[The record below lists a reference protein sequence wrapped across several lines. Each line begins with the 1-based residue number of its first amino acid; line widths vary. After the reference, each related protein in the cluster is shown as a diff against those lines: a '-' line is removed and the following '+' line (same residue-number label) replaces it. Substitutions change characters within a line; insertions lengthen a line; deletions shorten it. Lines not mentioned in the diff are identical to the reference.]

1 MKRTFVLVALVL
13 SLGAIP
19 AWSQGTITQA
29 PATFVRGTSPWD
41 TSPAADFT
49 GVDMTLAQDHVYEF
63 GWAFRVSGDT
73 QETFFP
79 TPTSQN
85 YTGDT
90 STIDWSDVAARGLF
104 SAREVA
110 QVFSTVGPSGY
121 VTVTMTLTNIS
132 GAPVAITVFS
142 MLDIDLAGSTN
153 DSATLIAPNYHLA
166 LTDPSGNTAEY
177 RGLGASAFLV
187 RPFGASDLGAVLSD
201 AAVTNFDSTG
211 LPFGPG
217 DFTGGFQWAEVTIPV
232 SGAAA
237 FTAVFA
243 VNTGALPVELQ
254 GFSVE

>member
-1 MKRTFVLVALVL
+1 MKKALALLTLLLCVASV
-13 SLGAIP
+13 P
-19 AWSQGTITQA
+19 AWSQGTITHNDA
-29 PATFVRGTSPWD
+29 NFVRGTTPWD
-41 TSPAADFT
+41 SSPGADFT
-49 GVDMTLAQDHVYEF
+49 GVSATLTQDHVFES

-79 TPTSQN
+79 TPTSQS
-85 YTGDT
+85 YVGDT
-90 STIDWSDVAARGLF
+90 STIDWSDVGGRGLF
-104 SAREVA
+104 SAQEVA
-110 QVFSTVGPSGY
+110 QVIDTDGPSGY

-132 GAPVAITVFS
+132 AAPVPITVFN

-187 RPFGASDLGAVLSD
+187 RPFGATDIGAVLSD
-201 AAVTNFDSTG
+201 TAVTDFDNTG

-217 DFTGGFQWAEVTIPV
+217 DFTGGFQWGEVTIPV

>member
-1 MKRTFVLVALVL
+1 MLVAVVL
-13 SLGAIP
+13 CLGAVP

-29 PATFVRGTSPWD
+29 PVNFVRGTSPWD
-41 TSPAADFT
+41 ITPAADFN
-49 GVDMTLAQDHVYEF
+49 GVSATLAQDHVFEF

-110 QVFSTVGPSGY
+110 QVFNTAGPSGY
-121 VTVTMTLTNIS
+121 VTVTMTVTNIS
-132 GAPVAITVFS
+132 GAPLTIGVFN
-142 MLDIDLAGSTN
+142 MLDLDLAGSGS
-153 DSATLIAPNYHLA
+153 DSATLVTANNHIA
-166 LTDPSGNTAEY
+166 LTDPSGATAEY

-187 RPFGASDLGAVLSD
+187 RPFSSTDLGAVLSD
-201 AAVTNFDSTG
+201 TAVTDFDNTG
-211 LPFGPG
+211 LPFAPG
-217 DFTGGFQWAEVTIPV
+217 DFTGGFQWTDVVIPT
-232 SGAAA
+232 SGSQAYSV
-237 FTAVFA
+237 VFS

-254 GFSVE
+254 SFSVD